1 MNVFLKYKYLFEPS
15 LSEAIR
21 IVKLDSNL
29 KLNTKTYLVLNFKKK
44 DDFLEEKERKNF
56 NPSLPSEFETSK
68 T

>member
-1 MNVFLKYKYLFEPS
+1 MNVFLKYNYLFEPS